1 MLELGD
7 YSKTAHSE
15 IGNYAADKKV
25 DLLFTYGA
33 ESENIAESAKVKGVN
48 VKDFTDKN
56 ALFDALKDE
65 IRPGDAVL
73 FKASRGMKLE
83 EVINMLY
90 EEWKNK

>member
-1 MLELGD
+1 MKKQIIFTALLLLTAGLFANPFNEKLTAVTTFGSNYEGMLRS
-7 YSKTAHSE
+7 YSE
-15 IGNYAADKKV
+15 
-25 DLLFTYGA
+25 
-33 ESENIAESAKVKGVN
+33 
-48 VKDFTDKN
+48 
-56 ALFDALKDE
+56 LFDALKDE